1 MDSGF
6 THFDYSL
13 HDGRR
18 VHIAARIG
26 FSISPDPDDP
36 ASASADCTLLI
47 PSGVLALIIVS
58 RSVSSP

>member
-6 THFDYSL
+6 THFGYSL

-26 FSISPDPDDP
+26 SISPDPDDP
-36 ASASADCTLLI
+36 PVRICRLHLAD
-47 PSGVLALIIVS
+47 S
-58 RSVSSP
+58 

>member
-6 THFDYSL
+6 THFGYSL

-36 ASASADCTLLI
+36 AVRICRLHLAD
-47 PSGVLALIIVS
+47 S
-58 RSVSSP
+58 